1 MLVKFNEITLEDLI
15 LLQKA
20 IIDGDK
26 QIIIIG
32 ENDE

>member
-1 MLVKFNEITLEDLI
+1 MLVKFSEITLEDLI

-32 ENDE
+32 ENK